1 MIRYSPST
9 VEQQRTA
16 EMLKRLQERAD
27 LIRAELH
34 RLGDA
39 EFTRRYQTGP
49 VKPAHLAKF
58 Y

>member
-1 MIRYSPST
+1 MTRYIQSSI
-9 VEQQRTA
+9 EQQRTA
-16 EMLKRLQERAD
+16 EMLQRLQERTD
-27 LIRAELH
+27 LIRSELQ

-58 Y
+58 

>member
-1 MIRYSPST
+1 MTRYVPST
-9 VEQQRTA
+9 LEQHRTA

-27 LIRAELH
+27 LIRSELH

-49 VKPAHLAKF
+49 VKPAHLANF
-58 Y
+58 

>member
-1 MIRYSPST
+1 MSRYIPST
-9 VEQQRTA
+9 IEQKRTTQT
-16 EMLKRLQERAD
+16 LQRLQERTG

-58 Y
+58 

>member
-1 MIRYSPST
+1 MNRYIQSFTEQKRT
-9 VEQQRTA
+9 V
-16 EMLKRLQERAD
+16 EMLKRLQERTD
-27 LIRAELH
+27 QIRAELH

-58 Y
+58 

>member
-1 MIRYSPST
+1 MSRFIPST
-9 VEQQRTA
+9 IEQKRTE
-16 EMLKRLQERAD
+16 EMLQRLQERAD

-58 Y
+58 

>member
-1 MIRYSPST
+1 MNAYIPST
-9 VEQQRTA
+9 IEQKRTA
-16 EMLKRLQERAD
+16 ETLQRLQERTD

-58 Y
+58 

>member
-1 MIRYSPST
+1 MNRYIESPI
-9 VEQQRTA
+9 EQKRTA
-16 EMLKRLQERAD
+16 EMLKRLQERTD

-49 VKPAHLAKF
+49 VKPTHLAKF
-58 Y
+58 

>member
-1 MIRYSPST
+1 MNRFIQAPL
-9 VEQQRTA
+9 EQKRSA
-16 EMLKRLQERAD
+16 ELLMGLQERTD

-49 VKPAHLAKF
+49 VKPAHIAKF
-58 Y
+58 

>member
-1 MIRYSPST
+1 MSRYTQSFI
-9 VEQQRTA
+9 EQQRTA
-16 EMLKRLQERAD
+16 EMLQRLQERAD

-58 Y
+58 

>member
-1 MIRYSPST
+1 MTRYIESPI
-9 VEQQRTA
+9 EQKRTA
-16 EMLKRLQERAD
+16 EMLQRLQERAD

-58 Y
+58 